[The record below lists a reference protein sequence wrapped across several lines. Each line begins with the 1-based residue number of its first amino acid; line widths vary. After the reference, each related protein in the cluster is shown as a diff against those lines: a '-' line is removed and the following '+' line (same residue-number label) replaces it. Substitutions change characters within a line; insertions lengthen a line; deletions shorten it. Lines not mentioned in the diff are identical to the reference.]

1 MRIFKDTK
9 NESWELCINVAAIK
23 KLRDLLNVDLLDIQ
37 ATTPRLLGDP
47 IFLVDVLYCLCKT
60 QADAKN
66 ISDEQ
71 FGEGMA
77 GDCLGFAKS
86 SLIEE
91 LKNFFPSPEE
101 RQAVDRV
108 IRKGNEMIDLL
119 RKKGLAK
126 VEETD
131 LEEETDKILALFG
144 KISTNSPESSES
156 TPNPS
161 PSEN

>member
-1 MRIFKDTK
+1 MEQLVDNYNNHNSHNTPTRK
-9 NESWELCINVAAIK
+9 NLVILFRPYDPIDK
-23 KLRDLLNVDLLDIQ
+23 KLLTDNYYHSQ
-37 ATTPRLLGDP
+37 
-47 IFLVDVLYCLCKT
+47 
-60 QADAKN
+60 
-66 ISDEQ
+66 
-71 FGEGMA
+71 
-77 GDCLGFAKS
+77 
-86 SLIEE
+86 

-144 KISTNSPESSES
+144 KISTNSPESSEL
-156 TPNPS
+156 TPQTS